1 MTVSRGSTGSVG
13 VVAAMQFSMLV
24 SAGAAATSVTL
35 GGFQFDLLGSGI
47 DAAGSGAM
55 LGSGNSSFSVSG
67 GASMMIGTGTT
78 QTYDALTFGLGN
90 MTSGSA
96 GLAVGSLQVD
106 TASNAN
112 DAITKIT
119 AAIGSVSTER
129 AKMGALQNRMEH
141 TINNLSISFENLSA
155 SQSRIVD
162 ADFALEVSMM
172 VRGQILQQAGTSVA
186 AQANQLPQSVL
197 SLLR

>member
-1 MTVSRGSTGSVG
+1 VDLIASAIATGSIYASTGNTTFTVTGGTSLMVG
-13 VVAAMQFSMLV
+13 
-24 SAGAAATSVTL
+24 AG
-35 GGFQFDLLGSGI
+35 
-47 DAAGSGAM
+47 
-55 LGSGNSSFSVSG
+55 N
-67 GASMMIGTGTT
+67 T
-78 QTYDALTFGLGN
+78 QVFDALSFGLAN
-90 MTSGSA
+90 MTAGSA

-129 AKMGALQNRMEH
+129 AKLGALQNRMEH
-141 TINNLSISFENLSA
+141 TIKNLSISFENLSA
-155 SQSRIVD
+155 SHSRVVD
-162 ADFALEVSMM
+162 ADFAYEVAMM

-197 SLLR
+197 ALLR